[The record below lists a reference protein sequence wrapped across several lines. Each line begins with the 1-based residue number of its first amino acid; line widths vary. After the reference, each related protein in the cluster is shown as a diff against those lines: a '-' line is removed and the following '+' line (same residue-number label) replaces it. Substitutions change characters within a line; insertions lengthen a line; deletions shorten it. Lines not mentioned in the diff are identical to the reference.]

1 VYQQKGRIEMLSL
14 PKQASKATSV
24 LLAIVGFLILASACP
39 GQTEQT
45 KSSPVQDATQI
56 YVEYKPVKGHPHP
69 DFVLPSIE
77 SGEFIQ
83 LSNYRG
89 KKVLLL
95 HFASW

>member
-1 VYQQKGRIEMLSL
+1 MLSL
-14 PKQASKATSV
+14 FKQASKFTGG
-24 LLAIVGFLILASACP
+24 LFAIVGFLILASDCP
-39 GQTEQT
+39 GQTEQSN
-45 KSSPVQDATQI
+45 SSPVQDATQI
-56 YVEYKPVKGHPHP
+56 FVEYKPVKGQPHP

-77 SGEFIQ
+77 AGKFIQ